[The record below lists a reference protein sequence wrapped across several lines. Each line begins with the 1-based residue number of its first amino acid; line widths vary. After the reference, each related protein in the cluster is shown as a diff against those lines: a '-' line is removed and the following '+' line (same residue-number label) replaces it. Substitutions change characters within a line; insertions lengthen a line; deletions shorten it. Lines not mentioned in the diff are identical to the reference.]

1 MLVLP
6 TSDSLDQLR
15 QCLSS
20 YAVILCIEMQ
30 HMIGRRAEF
39 IGSLRHQ
46 LEEAK
51 KIVSAV
57 AKANKDDDI

>member
-1 MLVLP
+1 M
-6 TSDSLDQLR
+6 
-15 QCLSS
+15 
-20 YAVILCIEMQ
+20 ILCIEMQ
-30 HMIGRRAEF
+30 HIIGRRAEL